1 MTFRLTSAAETDLI
15 QIYLFGRERFG
26 FQQAEAYYADL
37 KYTFGL
43 LADYPG
49 MGRLR
54 KELNPPM
61 HTHPFRSHLIFYQV
75 EVEELL
81 IVRIRHASEGWSDF
95 DL

>member
-15 QIYLFGRERFG
+15 QLYLFGRERFG
-26 FQQAEAYYADL
+26 FQQAEAYYDDL
-37 KYTFGL
+37 NRAFGL
-43 LADYPG
+43 LAEYPA

-61 HTHPFRSHLIFYQV
+61 HTHPFRSHIIFYQV
-75 EVEELL
+75 EAQGLL
-81 IVRIRHASEGWSDF
+81 IVRVRHASEDWNEF